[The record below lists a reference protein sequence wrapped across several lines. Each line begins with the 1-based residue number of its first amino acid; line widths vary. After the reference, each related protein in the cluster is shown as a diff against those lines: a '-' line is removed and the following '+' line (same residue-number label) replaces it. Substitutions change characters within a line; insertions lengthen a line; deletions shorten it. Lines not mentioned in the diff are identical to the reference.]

1 MRILISPSGN
11 LYGSENVLFDYIINS
26 ELHFDYFFVPK
37 VSLFQE
43 KLTQRKVKSIGF
55 KKAVY
60 LYSHVFFI
68 LLKKQAI
75 IYCNE
80 AGHFRYLNLLARIF
94 KKSSFIIHVR
104 ILEDCQ
110 RLNHYHVSSNMK
122 LIVVSN
128 FLAKKL
134 NKPCEVIHDGY
145 HFERQEVFQLNNPSK
160 IKVGIVGRVT
170 NSKGIHHLIELL
182 KLDNPNVGFHLFGHM
197 DSNLP
202 QVIQNKL
209 KSDSRIIFHD
219 FKQNKI
225 EIYQSVDLLL
235 HLNEKEPL
243 GRIFFEALD
252 FGIPIIGFNH
262 GGIGEIG
269 NIVEYPYLVNSNDYN
284 KLMDYIQYLDFS
296 TELLLKARLKA
307 LEFFSIKKYV
317 LKVDALLK

>member
-1 MRILISPSGN
+1 
-11 LYGSENVLFDYIINS
+11 
-26 ELHFDYFFVPK
+26 
-37 VSLFQE
+37 
-43 KLTQRKVKSIGF
+43 
-55 KKAVY
+55 
-60 LYSHVFFI
+60 
-68 LLKKQAI
+68 
-75 IYCNE
+75 
-80 AGHFRYLNLLARIF
+80 
-94 KKSSFIIHVR
+94 
-104 ILEDCQ
+104 
-110 RLNHYHVSSNMK
+110 MK

-296 TELLLKARLKA
+296 TELL
-307 LEFFSIKKYV
+307 
-317 LKVDALLK
+317 